1 MWKQFVTIASGPF
14 KAPNE
19 TKGIS
24 DDRNAFPPTVRC
36 SLVLALVTSVTLV
49 TFMLLCMQLE
59 RFHKKMPTSI
69 SWENEKSFA

>member
-24 DDRNAFPPTVRC
+24 DDRNAFPPTVRR
-36 SLVLALVTSVTLV
+36 SLVLALVTSVTFYV
-49 TFMLLCMQLE
+49 TMYATRKVSQKDAHINILG
-59 RFHKKMPTSI
+59 K
-69 SWENEKSFA
+69 